1 MNNKY
6 PWLYRKKNINY
17 LIGILI
23 NAHSIMGLWLLAI
36 SYLFN
41 NEQTLFINISFIK
54 NGTTRKHL

>member
-1 MNNKY
+1 M
-6 PWLYRKKNINY
+6 
-17 LIGILI
+17 LIVLW
-23 NAHSIMGLWLLAI
+23 WLLAI